1 MRIVR
6 LMLVPII
13 REKVIVVKNPK
24 DHWSG
29 CHSISFKS
37 PVFAWSWSFSWQK
50 CCSYKQ
56 EEDLVYIKMLCVCL
70 YIQVLEQQSLTNV
83 GSKRSFDSASD
94 NALVQSLT
102 YHVKVSVPYSLSFDV
117 KLLFLVLKARQYVYE
132 DGFIIETT
140 YHWWK
145 VWQLMVEG

>member
-1 MRIVR
+1 
-6 LMLVPII
+6 
-13 REKVIVVKNPK
+13 
-24 DHWSG
+24 
-29 CHSISFKS
+29 
-37 PVFAWSWSFSWQK
+37 
-50 CCSYKQ
+50 
-56 EEDLVYIKMLCVCL
+56 MLCVCL

-140 YHWWK
+140 YH
-145 VWQLMVEG
+145 